1 MGGSPRSAGEARRV
15 KPEVIIRPD
24 AEADLLVA
32 AEWYSSRAPGLGAE
46 FLRAADVCF
55 GLIQRHPE
63 GFQVVGGEAR
73 RARLRRFPFSVFY
86 VPTPAHIAILA
97 VLHVRR
103 DPREWQGRL

>member
-1 MGGSPRSAGEARRV
+1 MNPA
-15 KPEVIIRPD
+15 VIIRSG

-32 AEWYSSRAPGLGAE
+32 AEWYASRAPGLGAE

-55 GLIQRHPE
+55 RLIQRHPQ
-63 GFQVVGGEAR
+63 GYQVVGGEAR

-86 VPTPAHIAILA
+86 VPTPERISILA

>member
-1 MGGSPRSAGEARRV
+1 MKR
-15 KPEVIIRPD
+15 EVIIRSD

-32 AEWYSSRAPGLGAE
+32 AEWYASRAPGLGAE

-55 GLIQRHPE
+55 GLIQRHSD
-63 GFQVVGGEAR
+63 GYQVVAGEAR

-86 VPTPAHIAILA
+86 VSTPTRIVVLA